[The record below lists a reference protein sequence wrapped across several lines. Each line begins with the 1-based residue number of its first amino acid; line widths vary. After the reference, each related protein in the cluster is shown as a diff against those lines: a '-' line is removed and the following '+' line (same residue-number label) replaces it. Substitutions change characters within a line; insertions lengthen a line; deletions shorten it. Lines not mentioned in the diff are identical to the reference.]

1 MFQVVVVL
9 ENRNE
14 YVPFFSQWA
23 ACVKAADY
31 AKCVDVERVFVTD
44 AETGEI
50 MAEFAQN
57 SVFLLLA
64 PATFARPGNSVNRQF
79 QQIFVQIIVQN
90 NE

>member
-1 MFQVVVVL
+1 MFQVVIVL
-9 ENRNE
+9 ENRHE

-50 MAEFAQN
+50 MAEFN
-57 SVFLLLA
+57 
-64 PATFARPGNSVNRQF
+64 
-79 QQIFVQIIVQN
+79 
-90 NE
+90 

>member
-9 ENRNE
+9 ENRHE

-44 AETGEI
+44 AETGEV
-50 MAEFAQN
+50 MAEFKQN
-57 SVFLLLA
+57 SVFL
-64 PATFARPGNSVNRQF
+64 FARPDHVRAVGKF
-79 QQIFVQIIVQN
+79 CQQAVSTNFRANVCAN
-90 NE
+90 

>member
-9 ENRNE
+9 ENRHE

-23 ACVKAADY
+23 ACIKAADY

-50 MAEFAQN
+50 MAEFK
-57 SVFLLLA
+57 
-64 PATFARPGNSVNRQF
+64 
-79 QQIFVQIIVQN
+79 
-90 NE
+90 